1 MFNTI
6 LKFWHGPGPIMLAA
20 GADGEILIA
29 RLRALIVALIL
40 IAPTYKIIVSPGYPV
55 YFWGFW
61 IAVFGAVEAAFVL
74 AILRWWEYRPWLG
87 FTSSICD
94 VTLVS
99 LALALFMLLD
109 YPLVALNSKVTFEI
123 YFLAITA
130 TSLRYD
136 ARICFTA
143 GLVAIAQY
151 AALNYYGTT
160 HFDLASRPESG
171 VVGTYSL
178 LDQLTRMVMLG
189 AAVGLAYGLVIRGGR
204 LLRMSM
210 YDNLTGIH
218 NRSCFN
224 MLSHKLIEGA
234 RRDNTTLAIAMF
246 DVDHFKRINDRFG
259 HPFGD
264 KVLSGVA
271 RALESQTRPMD
282 ALGRFG
288 GEEFVLTMPNVNA
301 DDALVIV
308 ERIRA
313 AAVARF
319 SSNDSPLDRPVTLSA
334 GVAMF
339 PDDADQLESLIGIAD
354 VRLLRA
360 KQEGRNRVQVT

>member
-1 MFNTI
+1 
-6 LKFWHGPGPIMLAA
+6 MLAA

-29 RLRALIVALIL
+29 RLRAVIVTLLL
-40 IAPTYKIIVSPGYPV
+40 IAPTYKIIVSPEYPV

-61 IAVFGAVEAAFVL
+61 IAIFGAVEAAFVL
-74 AILRWWEYRPWLG
+74 AILRWYEYRPWLG

-99 LALALFMLLD
+99 LALGLFMLLD

-136 ARICFTA
+136 ARICVVA

-151 AALNYYGTT
+151 AVLNYYGAT

-171 VVGTYSL
+171 TVGTYSL
-178 LDQLTRMVMLG
+178 VDQVTRLILLI
-189 AAVGLAYGLVIRGGR
+189 AAVALAYSLVIRGGR

-224 MLSHKLIEGA
+224 MFSHKLLEGA

-264 KVLSGVA
+264 KVLIGVA
-271 RALESQTRPMD
+271 RTLESQTRPMD

-288 GEEFVLTMPNVNA
+288 GEEFVLAMPNV
-301 DDALVIV
+301 DQSEALMIV
-308 ERIRA
+308 ERIRT
-313 AAVARF
+313 AVVTGYSAGESR
-319 SSNDSPLDRPVTLSA
+319 LEEPVTLSA
-334 GVAMF
+334 GIALY
-339 PDDADQLESLIGIAD
+339 PDDADDLESLVGIAD
-354 VRLLRA
+354 DRLLKA
-360 KQEGRNRVQVT
+360 KQAGRNRAHAA